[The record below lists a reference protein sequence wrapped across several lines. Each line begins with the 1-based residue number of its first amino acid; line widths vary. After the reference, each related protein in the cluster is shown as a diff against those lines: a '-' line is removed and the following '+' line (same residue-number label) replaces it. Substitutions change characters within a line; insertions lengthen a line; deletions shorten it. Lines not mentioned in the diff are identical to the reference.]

1 LKLLGFAATMVAGL
15 AFSPQIF
22 AADQTPMMESCNK
35 MMQTKMDAVLDSG
48 KPNEH
53 KEMPTQPEK
62 KG

>member
-1 LKLLGFAATMVAGL
+1 MVAGL